1 MPTQR
6 ALGLAACA
14 PLVAALVGLGS
25 SAVATPGPASAASA
39 ASGRSAGGPTDAPA
53 TARSALAAAAIAA
66 APRYLAYRSWR
77 ASSFGEGRFART
89 RSVGGLV
96 IGAHPVAVTYR
107 DPYGSSAR
115 QGYDRGRWYS
125 PWTDERFALTQLIA
139 SYTARTPRGTFIEVS
154 ARGRTAS
161 GRTSSWDSL
170 GRWASY
176 DGSFHRMS
184 LGSQSDDLASVSVD
198 TLVVNGRHAFGSW
211 QLRVTLMRRTGSMKT
226 PTVRTVAAVVSRL
239 PAGTAATSAPLPG
252 RGRDLAVPRFSQMT
266 HTGEYPRWN
275 GGGEAWCSPTST
287 SMVLAYWDRGPT
299 PAQYAWVRSGY
310 RQPWVDYA
318 ARYTYAS
325 GYDGTG
331 DWPFNTAYA
340 GRFHLDAFVTRLRSL
355 RQAAAFVKAGI
366 PLVASISFGPGEL
379 DGAPIGST
387 AGHLVVIRGFT
398 ADGRVIVNDPAA
410 PSARTV
416 RRVYRRDQFER
427 AWVGSTGG
435 AVYVIHPASRSLPP
449 SGPGRPW

>member
-1 MPTQR
+1 
-6 ALGLAACA
+6 
-14 PLVAALVGLGS
+14 
-25 SAVATPGPASAASA
+25 
-39 ASGRSAGGPTDAPA
+39 
-53 TARSALAAAAIAA
+53 
-66 APRYLAYRSWR
+66 
-77 ASSFGEGRFART
+77 
-89 RSVGGLV
+89 
-96 IGAHPVAVTYR
+96 VTYR

-125 PWTDERFALTQLIA
+125 PWTAEHFALTQLVA

-154 ARGRTAS
+154 ARGRTVS

-176 DGSFHRMS
+176 DGGFHRMS
-184 LGSQSDDLASVSVD
+184 LGSQSDDLAGVSVD

-211 QLRVTLMRRTGSMKT
+211 QLRVTLMRRTASART
-226 PTVRTVAAVVSRL
+226 PTVRTVGAVVSRL
-239 PAGTAATSAPLPG
+239 PAAAAPTSTPLPG
-252 RGRDLAVPRFSQMT
+252 RGRDLAVPRFSQMI

-287 SMVLAYWDRGPT
+287 SMVLAYWDRGPS

-366 PLVASISFGPGEL
+366 PLVASISFRPGEL

-398 ADGRVIVNDPAA
+398 AGGRVIVNDPAA
-410 PSARTV
+410 SSAQTV

-427 AWVGSTGG
+427 AWVGSSGG
-435 AVYVIHPASRSLPP
+435 VVYVIRPASRALPP

>member
-1 MPTQR
+1 VPTLR
-6 ALGLAACA
+6 ALGLAALA
-14 PLVAALVGLGS
+14 PLLAVGVGLGS
-25 SAVATPGPASAASA
+25 SAVATPQSAAGAGAGSGRWAAGSASSGVSA
-39 ASGRSAGGPTDAPA
+39 AGSVA
-53 TARSALAAAAIAA
+53 TAVGH
-66 APRYLAYRSWR
+66 RYIDYRSWQ
-77 ASSFGEGRFART
+77 ASSFDRGRFART
-89 RSVGGLV
+89 RSDGGLV

-107 DPYGSSAR
+107 DPYGSAAR
-115 QGYDRGRWYS
+115 HGYDRGRWYS
-125 PWTDERFALTQLIA
+125 PWTAESFALTQLIA

-154 ARGRTAS
+154 ARGRTVS
-161 GRTSSWDSL
+161 GRSSSWDSL

-176 DGSFHRMS
+176 DGGFHRMS
-184 LGSQSDDLASVSVD
+184 VGSQSDDLASVSVD
-198 TLVVNGRHAFGSW
+198 TLVVNGRHAFASW
-211 QLRVTLMRRTGSMKT
+211 QLRVTLMRRTGSAKT
-226 PTVRTVAAVVSRL
+226 PTVRTVGAVVSRL
-239 PAGTAATSAPLPG
+239 PAGAATTSTPLPG
-252 RGRDLAVPRFSQMT
+252 RGRDLAVPRFSQMI

-287 SMVLAYWDRGPT
+287 SMVLAYWDRGPS

-318 ARYTYAS
+318 ARSTYAS

-398 ADGRVIVNDPAA
+398 AGGRVIVNDPAA
-410 PSARTV
+410 SSAHAV

-435 AVYVIHPASRSLPP
+435 VVYVIHPASRALPP